1 MTSLATPGAMVTTP
15 ASRRNVV
22 VAALGR
28 REVQILLAILL
39 VCGVSGA
46 LHPDFLT
53 AGNISFMLADAVGT
67 VLLSIGQTIVILGK
81 GIDLSVAPILGIG
94 AVVVGLQAQDHG
106 LPVAAGLGIVVGLG
120 LALGIG
126 NGLLV
131 SVAGLP
137 PIIATLATLTVYGGL
152 QFIVSHG
159 LQVDTLPNAYSAVG
173 NGNVLPGV
181 PWLIVVA
188 AGFVGIFSLVL
199 NKTVFGRSV
208 YAVGNNADAAF
219 RAGIPV
225 RRVLFFTYVLS
236 GLLAGIAGLVYLC
249 HTGTADSTTG
259 SDSNVELTSI
269 AASLIGGTSLLGGRG
284 GPLGSALGAVFLSV
298 ALTAMVFARI
308 PPIWEPAGVGVLIL
322 LAIVFDR
329 KHAPAARRRPLGVR
343 RAGGGAT

>member
-1 MTSLATPGAMVTTP
+1 MTALATSNAIGAAAPG
-15 ASRRNVV
+15 RRIRLGAVFARRELQIVLAIVV
-22 VAALGR
+22 VAGIST
-28 REVQILLAILL
+28 V
-39 VCGVSGA
+39 
-46 LHPDFLT
+46 LHPDFL
-53 AGNISFMLADAVGT
+53 APGNIAFMLADAVAT
-67 VLLSIGQTIVILGK
+67 ILLAIGQTIVILGK
-81 GIDLSVAPILGIG
+81 GIDLSVAPILGIN
-94 AVVVGLQAQDHG
+94 AVVVGLQAQNHN
-106 LPVAAGLGIVVGLG
+106 LPLIAGLGIAVGLG
-120 LALGIG
+120 VALGVG
-126 NGLLV
+126 NGILV

-152 QFIVSHG
+152 QFILSNG
-159 LQVDTLPNAYSAVG
+159 LQVDTLPNAYAALGSAD
-173 NGNVLPGV
+173 LAPGI
-181 PWLIVVA
+181 PWLIVIA
-188 AGFVGIFSLVL
+188 AGFVAAGSFML
-199 NKTVFGRSV
+199 NRTVFGRAI
-208 YAVGNNADAAF
+208 YAVGNSAEASF

-225 RRVLFFTYVLS
+225 KRVLFCTYVLS

-329 KHAPAARRRPLGVR
+329 DRAAARRRGHAV
-343 RAGGGAT
+343 AGTEKASP